1 MPQIPQSYDFPAN
14 NHSQSALTNN
24 PVSEKQKV
32 LRDAPSNKKDEGS
45 KKKNWK
51 PPGMVQVQ
59 NIPHSLEKKQK
70 QT

>member
-45 KKKNWK
+45 KKKIGNHLGWYRYK
-51 PPGMVQVQ
+51 TYLIV
-59 NIPHSLEKKQK
+59 
-70 QT
+70 